1 MTRGKLYPA
10 IISPLEKLNE
20 LCGTLRN
27 FLFLRNV
34 LEIRAQNIRV
44 SISNSSLFSKQLL
57 IFRKGGREVLNEF
70 WNSIALLFSR
80 RLPSFNVSWVVV
92 LMMFLQVPIISL
104 YSLGDSKDS
113 KIKFWGSWR
122 FSIYII
128 WELQYLLRYTDFL
141 TMSKFF
147 HI

>member
-1 MTRGKLYPA
+1 MSCA
-10 IISPLEKLNE
+10 V
-20 LCGTLRN
+20 LCGN
-27 FLFLRNV
+27 FLFWRNV
-34 LEIRAQNIRV
+34 LEMRAQNIRV
-44 SISNSSLFSKQLL
+44 FISNPSLFSKQLL

-113 KIKFWGSWR
+113 KIKF
-122 FSIYII
+122 
-128 WELQYLLRYTDFL
+128 
-141 TMSKFF
+141 
-147 HI
+147 